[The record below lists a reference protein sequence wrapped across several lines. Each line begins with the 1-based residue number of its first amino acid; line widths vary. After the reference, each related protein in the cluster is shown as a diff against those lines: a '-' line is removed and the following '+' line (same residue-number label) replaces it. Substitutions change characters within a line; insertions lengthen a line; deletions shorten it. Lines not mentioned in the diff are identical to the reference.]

1 MAQPNSST
9 PSKTGATTSAVPET
23 LHQPHDWLMLAAKRD
38 PDAQFASTVID
49 VARGAK
55 AIASILASHLID
67 LNAINSGAGQSVRT
81 LLSEN
86 ETESLARLAYF
97 ALDQLSV
104 MAENRVDYFNAQAAA
119 GAQA

>member
-1 MAQPNSST
+1 MEQHNSST
-9 PSKTGATTSAVPET
+9 NANKGATTSAGPEA
-23 LHQPHDWLMLAAKRD
+23 LHQPHDWLMRAARRN

-55 AIASILASHLID
+55 AIASILASHLVD

-81 LLSEN
+81 LLSES

-97 ALDQLSV
+97 SLDQLSV
-104 MAENRVDYFNAQAAA
+104 MAENRVDYFNAQVAA